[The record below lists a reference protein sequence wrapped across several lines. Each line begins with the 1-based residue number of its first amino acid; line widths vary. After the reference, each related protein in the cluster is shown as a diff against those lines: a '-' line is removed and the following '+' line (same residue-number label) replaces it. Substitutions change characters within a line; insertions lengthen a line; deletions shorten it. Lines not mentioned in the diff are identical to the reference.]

1 VRVVDVG
8 EDRGLMGIVMIM
20 MMMIMMMMVDGYL
33 VLLDSFQ
40 ERGWEDEN

>member
-8 EDRGLMGIVMIM
+8 EDRGLMGIVMI